1 MKSLNQIVNDIIN
14 SESVTNIQPNTKSS
28 LYDDVCNNIVNQ
40 LHEQIGYRCYNPYQ
54 KGNSSE
60 RNIEII
66 DNNRNKIILRLEV
79 KVEKHGNVKY
89 SYTSAMY
96 YKVKSIKL
104 LTYSCNVD
112 KPIDEIFAEIF
123 AEIENEKLEIK
134 KQEANQFPE
143 IVEEFNS
150 FVLGIKEKMSNKEN
164 IDSWDIKR
172 KIEEIIEKYND
183 SIEALK
189 TLEK

>member
-14 SESVTNIQPNTKSS
+14 SESITNIQPNTKSS

-40 LHEQIGYRCYNPYQ
+40 LHEQTGYRCYNPYQ
-54 KGNSSE
+54 KGNFSE

-104 LTYSCNVD
+104 LTYNCSVD
-112 KPIDEIFAEIF
+112 RPIDEIF
-123 AEIENEKLEIK
+123 AEIENEKLETK

-150 FVLGIKEKMSNKEN
+150 FILGIQEKMSNKEN

-172 KIEEIIEKYND
+172 KIEKIIEKYND

-189 TLEK
+189 TLEN

>member
-104 LTYSCNVD
+104 LTYSSSVGINN
-112 KPIDEIFAEIF
+112 PIDEIFAEI
-123 AEIENEKLEIK
+123 EREKLEIK
-134 KQEANQFPE
+134 KQEANQFPK
-143 IVEEFNS
+143 IVEEFES
-150 FVLGIKEKMSNKEN
+150 YISGIKEKMSNKEN
-164 IDSWDIKR
+164 IDSWKIKR
-172 KIEEIIEKYND
+172 EIEEIIEKYND

-189 TLEK
+189 ILEN